1 MSGTN
6 PVGSWALPLSTG
18 PNVQDP
24 TTYKG
29 NIDAGFAVAQR
40 VADLFAPRP
49 ADPPAMSLVIDAGF
63 IETVSPAGQ
72 QNVTEM
78 TVQSL
83 TISAAPASP
92 SNRIDVVVIDAGTG
106 IASVVTG
113 TPAGVPVAPTLPP
126 GKRQLCLVAV
136 PNGTSAIGA
145 ANITDLRASWG
156 HFARGVPFC
165 VAAGLAD
172 ALTGAFTPATPSL
185 GAGSDGYLWRVRA
198 AAANATTT
206 PSWSPDGQG
215 PWTIKKQGAVALAAG
230 DIAGAGAELLL
241 AFNNNGGSPYV
252 DLLNPATGSPF
263 TTGDVK
269 ASLKTT
275 ADPGW
280 VMMNDGTIGDASS
293 GATTRANVDTQL
305 LFTLLWSNVSNAN
318 CPVSGG
324 RGASAATDFAAHKTI
339 SLPKALGRAFA
350 SAGAGAGLTSRNLGD
365 TVGEETH
372 ALSIAEMP
380 SHSHGVS
387 DPGHAHGGGTVYVDN
402 SSGFTSDIAGG
413 GGGSTGPVSLPSTV
427 AAGTGVSIQNNG
439 GGIAHNNM
447 QPTSFFNFM
456 IKL

>member
-49 ADPPAMSLVIDAGF
+49 ANPPVMSLVIDAGF

-72 QNVTEM
+72 QNVTE
-78 TVQSL
+78 VAAQSL
-83 TISAAPASP
+83 AISAAPVSP
-92 SNRIDVVVIDAGTG
+92 SNRIDLVAIDAGTG
-106 IASVVTG
+106 VASVITG
-113 TPAGVPVAPTLPP
+113 TPASTPVAPALPP

-136 PNGTSAIGA
+136 PNGTTAIGA

-165 VAAGLAD
+165 IAAGSSD
-172 ALTGAFTPATPSL
+172 ALTGALTPATPSL
-185 GAGSDGYLWRVRA
+185 GASSDGYLWRVRVG
-198 AAANATTT
+198 AANATTT

-215 PWTIKKQGAVALAAG
+215 PWTIKKQGAMPLAAG

-241 AFNNNGGSPYV
+241 AFNDNGGSPYV
-252 DLLNPATGSPF
+252 ELLNPATGSPF

-269 ASLKTT
+269 ASFKTN
-275 ADPGW
+275 ADSGW

-293 GATTRANVDTQL
+293 GATTRANADTQP
-305 LFTLLWSNVSNAN
+305 LFALLWTNISNAN
-318 CPVSGG
+318 CPVAGG
-324 RGASAATDFAAHKTI
+324 RGASAAADFAAHKTI
-339 SLPKALGRAFA
+339 ALPKALGRALA
-350 SAGAGAGLTSRNLGD
+350 SAGAGAALTARNLGD

-372 ALSIAEMP
+372 TLSIAEMP

-387 DPGHAHGGGTVYVDN
+387 DPGHAHSVSVTTGNDGGTPGLAQVD
-402 SSGFTSDIAGG
+402 SSGSF
-413 GGGSTGPVSLPSTV
+413 PVSAS
-427 AAGTGVSIQNNG
+427 GTGIGIANNG
-439 GGIAHNNM
+439 GGGAHNNM
-447 QPTSFFNFM
+447 QPSMFLNFM